1 MRSHWCVCFT
11 RGSCFRQTFDIEMS
25 PLPFLVDKMYHF
37 IDMRFEA
44 DDALIQEQ
52 GLQWLQILTS
62 ANISIPFVLLL
73 KMFKV
78 RLKTFA
84 NWSKP
89 RRVVIYCL
97 YSDWMILGRC
107 QLSSTLDRVV
117 DRSCGTL
124 YDPDKTELLH
134 THAGHPT
141 EAGNDQLQHVDNQCD
156 RLLYGCTPMV
166 LA

>member
-1 MRSHWCVCFT
+1 
-11 RGSCFRQTFDIEMS
+11 MS

-84 NWSKP
+84 N
-89 RRVVIYCL
+89 
-97 YSDWMILGRC
+97 
-107 QLSSTLDRVV
+107 
-117 DRSCGTL
+117 
-124 YDPDKTELLH
+124 
-134 THAGHPT
+134 
-141 EAGNDQLQHVDNQCD
+141 
-156 RLLYGCTPMV
+156 
-166 LA
+166 